1 MNTLLKNLIES
12 GKVILFLGAGA
23 SYGSQSFNRKNLP
36 LGNQLA
42 EMMANEMGI
51 EYANEDL
58 AVVYSAYQSDFNEQQ
73 LSTFF
78 KSIFSNCLPS
88 KEYLELVDYPF
99 PRIYTLNIDDALE
112 KAFYRKVHGTRRL
125 EIYNRNDRVSNF
137 DNFYESTQLIKLNGD
152 ANRSDLGFI
161 FSAAEYGQGS
171 ANEPFWYK
179 QLGFD
184 YSAYNFIFIGTQLK
198 EPLFFH
204 QVEKYKKLANIT
216 SNNASFIITPDKL
229 TPITIKDFERS
240 NLHHISGTLNDF
252 IDWLKKEFP
261 KGLSPIDIVS
271 KNKPELI
278 DVLKNKNL
286 EINIFDGVFPVHTSR
301 IQLEKTRDLK
311 DFYNGFKPTWN
322 DILEEVP
329 AWLSNVSEFY
339 YKNFKNKE
347 PKSCSFFMI
356 FGIAGSGK
364 STALKQIALAI
375 SRENKIVYFIE
386 EYKNSIVDLI
396 YELDK
401 RNKDE
406 YYIVIERPKVF
417 AKDIQQILKEK
428 KTRAIFISAENNAL
442 WNSKISPILE
452 DYVTD
457 NVDISEICET
467 DATSILQKIEKFG
480 NWTILSKMSPDQR
493 KIELLNKARRQLLI
507 GLIEATSGIGYQKI
521 IEKEYNNLN
530 SDAERYL
537 LLLSG
542 IASTERVE
550 ASETTLIRALSHL
563 GINESIVSISKNM
576 QGIIRYKDDK
586 VATRHRIYI
595 EHIFKNYVSL
605 DELQKVIIA
614 YINAFTIY
622 DFPISRSINNRNEMV
637 IYKHLVNFKFLYRIL
652 KKNKKKILEVYETFE
667 KKLEQESL
675 YLLQYGL
682 ALRAFRHHY
691 DALKILKFAH
701 STFNSP
707 HISHAL
713 AQQKIILAQYTKNKS
728 HSRELMN
735 EAVEELNRLIYMK
748 ELNGLNLEDD
758 HYPIIT
764 LSEGHVKVLIYLRD
778 FRSAEIESKKYLN
791 LLLSDTY
798 QKFNDNEHFRKVKK
812 FLNETAYKKKG
823 NNPKS

>member
-12 GKVILFLGAGA
+12 GKVIIFLGAGA

-42 EMMANEMGI
+42 ETMAKEMGI
-51 EYANEDL
+51 EYANEEL
-58 AVVYSAYQSDFNEQQ
+58 SVVYSAYQSDFNQQQ

-88 KEYLELVDYPF
+88 SEYLELVDYPF
-99 PRIYTLNIDDALE
+99 PRIYTLNIDDALD
-112 KAFYRKVHGTRRL
+112 KAFYKKVHGTRRL
-125 EIYNRNDRVSNF
+125 DIYNRNDRVSNF
-137 DNFYESTQLIKLNGD
+137 DSFYETTQLIKLNGD

-171 ANEPFWYK
+171 ASEPFWYK

-204 QVEKYKKLANIT
+204 QVEKYKKLANLA
-216 SNNASFIITPDKL
+216 SNNASFIITPDNL
-229 TPITIKDFERS
+229 TPITLKDLERS
-240 NLHHISGTLNDF
+240 NLHHINGTLRDF
-252 IDWLKKEFP
+252 TDWLKKEFP
-261 KGLSPIDIVS
+261 NGLTPIDIVS

-278 DVLKNKNL
+278 DVIKNKNI
-286 EINIFDGVFPVHTSR
+286 EINIFEGVFPVHPSR
-301 IQLEKTRDLK
+301 IKLENTRDLK

-329 AWLSNVSEFY
+329 AWLFNVSQFY
-339 YKNFKNKE
+339 YKNFKGKDQ
-347 PKSCSFFMI
+347 PSGSFFMI

-375 SRENKIVYFIE
+375 SRENKIVYFID
-386 EYKNSIVDLI
+386 EYKNSIIDLI
-396 YELDK
+396 HELDK
-401 RNKDE
+401 RNKE
-406 YYIVIERPKVF
+406 NYYIVIERPKVF
-417 AKDIQQILKEK
+417 SKDIQQILKEQ
-428 KTRAIFISAENNAL
+428 KTNAIFISSENNAL
-442 WNSKISPILE
+442 WQGKTSAILE
-452 DYVTD
+452 DYITD
-457 NVDISEICET
+457 SIDISEISEK
-467 DATSILQKIEKFG
+467 DATSILEKIEKFG
-480 NWTILSKMSPDQR
+480 NWTILSKMTPEQR

-521 IEKEYNNLN
+521 IEREYKNLN
-530 SDAERYL
+530 SDAEKYL

-550 ASETTLIRALSHL
+550 ASETTLIRALNHL
-563 GINESIVSISKNM
+563 GISDSIPNISKNM
-576 QGIIRYKDDK
+576 HGIIRYKNDK

-691 DALKILKFAH
+691 DALKILKFAY

-713 AQQKIILAQYTKNKS
+713 AQQKIILAQNTHNKS

-735 EAVEELNRLIYMK
+735 EAVDELNKLIYMK
-748 ELNGLNLEDD
+748 ELNGVNLEDD

-764 LSEGHVKVLIYLRD
+764 LSEGHVKVLIHLRD
-778 FRSAEIESKKYLN
+778 HRTAEIESRKYLN
-791 LLLSDTY
+791 MLLGDTY
-798 QKFNDNEHFRKVKK
+798 KKFNDNDHFRKVKK
-812 FLNETAYKKKG
+812 FLNEVAYKKNRK
-823 NNPKS
+823 

>member
-42 EMMANEMGI
+42 EMMAKEMGI

-216 SNNASFIITPDKL
+216 SNNASFIITPDTL
-229 TPITIKDFERS
+229 TPITLKDFERS
-240 NLHHISGTLNDF
+240 NLHHISGTLNEF

-278 DVLKNKNL
+278 DVLKNKKL

-301 IQLEKTRDLK
+301 IKLENTRDLK

-329 AWLSNVSEFY
+329 ALLSNVSEFY

-347 PKSCSFFMI
+347 PKSCSLFMI

-364 STALKQIALAI
+364 STALKQISLAI

-396 YELDK
+396 SELDK
-401 RNKDE
+401 RNEDE
-406 YYIVIERPKVF
+406 YYIIIERPKVF

-457 NVDISEICET
+457 SIDISEISET

-530 SDAERYL
+530 SDAEKYL

-550 ASETTLIRALSHL
+550 ASETTLIRALSYL
-563 GINESIVSISKNM
+563 GINESIASISKNM
-576 QGIIRYKDDK
+576 QGIIRYKNDK

-622 DFPISRSINNRNEMV
+622 DFPISKSINNRNEMV

-682 ALRAFRHHY
+682 ALRAFHHHY

-713 AQQKIILAQYTKNKS
+713 AQQKIILAQYTKNKF

-764 LSEGHVKVLIYLRD
+764 LSEGHVKVLIYLKD
-778 FRSAEIESKKYLN
+778 FKSAEIESKKYLN

-812 FLNETAYKKKG
+812 FLNETAYKKKV
-823 NNPKS
+823 NNRKS

>member
-42 EMMANEMGI
+42 EMMAKEMGI

-88 KEYLELVDYPF
+88 KEYLELVNYPF

-216 SNNASFIITPDKL
+216 SNNASFIITPDTL
-229 TPITIKDFERS
+229 TPITLKDFERS
-240 NLHHISGTLNDF
+240 NLHHISGTLDDF

-278 DVLKNKNL
+278 DVLKNKKL

-301 IQLEKTRDLK
+301 IKLENTRDLK

-347 PKSCSFFMI
+347 PKPCSLFMV

-364 STALKQIALAI
+364 STALKQISLAI

-396 YELDK
+396 SELDR
-401 RNKDE
+401 RNEDE
-406 YYIVIERPKVF
+406 YYIIIERPKVF

-442 WNSKISPILE
+442 WNSKISPILD
-452 DYVTD
+452 DYVID
-457 NVDISEICET
+457 SIDISEISEI

-521 IEKEYNNLN
+521 IEREYKNLN
-530 SDAERYL
+530 IE
-537 LLLSG
+537 
-542 IASTERVE
+542 
-550 ASETTLIRALSHL
+550 
-563 GINESIVSISKNM
+563 
-576 QGIIRYKDDK
+576 
-586 VATRHRIYI
+586 YI
-595 EHIFKNYVSL
+595 
-605 DELQKVIIA
+605 
-614 YINAFTIY
+614 
-622 DFPISRSINNRNEMV
+622 
-637 IYKHLVNFKFLYRIL
+637 
-652 KKNKKKILEVYETFE
+652 
-667 KKLEQESL
+667 
-675 YLLQYGL
+675 
-682 ALRAFRHHY
+682 
-691 DALKILKFAH
+691 
-701 STFNSP
+701 
-707 HISHAL
+707 
-713 AQQKIILAQYTKNKS
+713 
-728 HSRELMN
+728 
-735 EAVEELNRLIYMK
+735 
-748 ELNGLNLEDD
+748 
-758 HYPIIT
+758 
-764 LSEGHVKVLIYLRD
+764 
-778 FRSAEIESKKYLN
+778 
-791 LLLSDTY
+791 
-798 QKFNDNEHFRKVKK
+798 
-812 FLNETAYKKKG
+812 
-823 NNPKS
+823 

>member
-42 EMMANEMGI
+42 EMMAKEMGI

-216 SNNASFIITPDKL
+216 SNNVSFIITPDTL
-229 TPITIKDFERS
+229 TPITLKDFERS
-240 NLHHISGTLNDF
+240 NLHHISGTLNEF

-278 DVLKNKNL
+278 DVLKNKKL

-301 IQLEKTRDLK
+301 IKLENTRDLK

-329 AWLSNVSEFY
+329 ALLSNVSEFY

-347 PKSCSFFMI
+347 PKSCSLFMI

-364 STALKQIALAI
+364 STALKQISLAI

-396 YELDK
+396 SELDK
-401 RNKDE
+401 RNEDE
-406 YYIVIERPKVF
+406 YYIIIERPKVF

-457 NVDISEICET
+457 SIDISEISET

-530 SDAERYL
+530 SDAEKYL

-550 ASETTLIRALSHL
+550 ASETTLIRALSYL
-563 GINESIVSISKNM
+563 GINESIASISKNM
-576 QGIIRYKDDK
+576 QGIIRYKNDK

-622 DFPISRSINNRNEMV
+622 DFPISKSINNRNEMV

-682 ALRAFRHHY
+682 ALRAFHHHY

-713 AQQKIILAQYTKNKS
+713 AQQKIILAQYTKNKF

-764 LSEGHVKVLIYLRD
+764 LSEGHVKVLIYLKD
-778 FRSAEIESKKYLN
+778 FKSAEIESKKYLN

-812 FLNETAYKKKG
+812 FLNETAYKKKV
-823 NNPKS
+823 NNRKS

>member
-42 EMMANEMGI
+42 EMMAKEMGI

-216 SNNASFIITPDKL
+216 SNNASFIITPDTL
-229 TPITIKDFERS
+229 TPITLKDFERS
-240 NLHHISGTLNDF
+240 NLHHISGTLNEF

-278 DVLKNKNL
+278 DVLKNKKL

-301 IQLEKTRDLK
+301 IKLENTRDLK

-329 AWLSNVSEFY
+329 ALLSNVSEFY

-347 PKSCSFFMI
+347 PKSCSLFMI

-364 STALKQIALAI
+364 STALKQISLAI

-396 YELDK
+396 SELDK
-401 RNKDE
+401 RNEDE
-406 YYIVIERPKVF
+406 YYIIIERPKVF

-457 NVDISEICET
+457 SIDISEISET

-530 SDAERYL
+530 SDAEKYL

-550 ASETTLIRALSHL
+550 ASETTLIRALSYL
-563 GINESIVSISKNM
+563 GINESIASISKNM
-576 QGIIRYKDDK
+576 QGIIRYKNDK

-614 YINAFTIY
+614 YI
-622 DFPISRSINNRNEMV
+622 
-637 IYKHLVNFKFLYRIL
+637 
-652 KKNKKKILEVYETFE
+652 
-667 KKLEQESL
+667 
-675 YLLQYGL
+675 
-682 ALRAFRHHY
+682 
-691 DALKILKFAH
+691 
-701 STFNSP
+701 
-707 HISHAL
+707 
-713 AQQKIILAQYTKNKS
+713 
-728 HSRELMN
+728 
-735 EAVEELNRLIYMK
+735 
-748 ELNGLNLEDD
+748 
-758 HYPIIT
+758 
-764 LSEGHVKVLIYLRD
+764 
-778 FRSAEIESKKYLN
+778 
-791 LLLSDTY
+791 
-798 QKFNDNEHFRKVKK
+798 
-812 FLNETAYKKKG
+812 
-823 NNPKS
+823 